1 MKYLRAKF
9 ENYIGFYN
17 GMGLNVVDIDF
28 TKCKNKIVLIIGM
41 NGCGKSTFMSHLNVF
56 PDGSND
62 FIPQK
67 DGIKDLVIANES
79 DIYKIHIISEADGDK
94 RKTTKAYIN
103 KNGVELNEN
112 GNISSYKDIIFTE
125 FELDSNYM
133 SLTRLSSEDK
143 GLADKT
149 PAERKKFTSNII
161 ENLDIYNNMY
171 KTLNKKSLI
180 YKSHLNTIHTK
191 IQNIGDR
198 ENLESMLFSLRNQRD
213 NINKSILEAN
223 NAIVAIQVKNS
234 IDPEEVSNINNLNN
248 ELVKAKANVDSIQVE
263 LDMFKH
269 KTHIDS
275 KELSGII
282 KKNTELRSKYK
293 EDISSIDTNWKNK
306 SSRLSVVNSD
316 IQSLES
322 EIRSSSLDSSIESR
336 YTKSKEDIDNMI
348 KEIESYNVS
357 LDTDYHDLER
367 LLNFYNILI
376 PSVEYIYDNLTPEE
390 VKELVSISD
399 NQNIVN
405 DIMSGIDTMNKD
417 MEYKKNELSKLLGI
431 ETSISVLK
439 DRPKKCNIN
448 TCPFISDAIKLKDE
462 YKDINKQISGL
473 KKEISILQSSILEKQ
488 EYLTRVSSYMPK
500 ITKLRALRNSI
511 SEILNI
517 ISQFDPIL
525 LDLEKLVSES
535 NPFNDQRNPTRIVN
549 LCNLLK
555 LYSSNKTNFDI
566 LQVEYNAYLD
576 KAKLVD
582 KNRERLQSLINEK
595 NSLITEVSDLKL
607 KLDEYNKTLS
617 ELESSISIQEQ
628 YNDKYI
634 QFCDIESQY
643 KDIQKR
649 IDEYTA
655 KSNKALLSLN
665 DIERYK
671 ADIDNLNR
679 ELDPVNNQIN
689 TLSGQLTLLESYYEE
704 YNKYKSSYDMIETI
718 KKYCSPT
725 GGGIQTIFMQLYMS
739 KTLELSNQVLS
750 MLFGGEYQ
758 LLNFIINENE
768 FRIPFIG
775 NGLPVDDISSGSDSQ
790 KAIMGMIINLVLL
803 HQASTKFN
811 IARLDEIDGT
821 LDIRNK
827 AEFVNALYHSID
839 ILEIDQLF
847 LISHSIETDNTNAD
861 IIKFKFYND
870 YESGIESGNVIYDY
884 NQIIG

>member
-1 MKYLRAKF
+1 
-9 ENYIGFYN
+9 
-17 GMGLNVVDIDF
+17 
-28 TKCKNKIVLIIGM
+28 
-41 NGCGKSTFMSHLNVF
+41 
-56 PDGSND
+56 
-62 FIPQK
+62 
-67 DGIKDLVIANES
+67 
-79 DIYKIHIISEADGDK
+79 
-94 RKTTKAYIN
+94 
-103 KNGVELNEN
+103 
-112 GNISSYKDIIFTE
+112 
-125 FELDSNYM
+125 
-133 SLTRLSSEDK
+133 
-143 GLADKT
+143 
-149 PAERKKFTSNII
+149 
-161 ENLDIYNNMY
+161 
-171 KTLNKKSLI
+171 
-180 YKSHLNTIHTK
+180 
-191 IQNIGDR
+191 
-198 ENLESMLFSLRNQRD
+198 
-213 NINKSILEAN
+213 
-223 NAIVAIQVKNS
+223 
-234 IDPEEVSNINNLNN
+234 
-248 ELVKAKANVDSIQVE
+248 
-263 LDMFKH
+263 
-269 KTHIDS
+269 
-275 KELSGII
+275 
-282 KKNTELRSKYK
+282 
-293 EDISSIDTNWKNK
+293 
-306 SSRLSVVNSD
+306 
-316 IQSLES
+316 
-322 EIRSSSLDSSIESR
+322 
-336 YTKSKEDIDNMI
+336 
-348 KEIESYNVS
+348 
-357 LDTDYHDLER
+357 
-367 LLNFYNILI
+367 
-376 PSVEYIYDNLTPEE
+376 
-390 VKELVSISD
+390 
-399 NQNIVN
+399 
-405 DIMSGIDTMNKD
+405 
-417 MEYKKNELSKLLGI
+417 
-431 ETSISVLK
+431 
-439 DRPKKCNIN
+439 
-448 TCPFISDAIKLKDE
+448 
-462 YKDINKQISGL
+462 
-473 KKEISILQSSILEKQ
+473 
-488 EYLTRVSSYMPK
+488 
-500 ITKLRALRNSI
+500 
-511 SEILNI
+511 
-517 ISQFDPIL
+517 
-525 LDLEKLVSES
+525 
-535 NPFNDQRNPTRIVN
+535 
-549 LCNLLK
+549 LK

-595 NSLITEVSDLKL
+595 NSLITEVSELKS

-628 YNDKYI
+628 YYDKYI

-649 IDEYTA
+649 IDDYTA

-704 YNKYKSSYDMIETI
+704 YNRYKSSYDMIETI

>member
-67 DGIKDLVIANES
+67 DGVKDLVISNES

-94 RKTTKAYIN
+94 RKTTKAYIS

-191 IQNIGDR
+191 IQNIGDK

-234 IDPEEVSNINNLNN
+234 IDPE
-248 ELVKAKANVDSIQVE
+248 
-263 LDMFKH
+263 
-269 KTHIDS
+269 
-275 KELSGII
+275 
-282 KKNTELRSKYK
+282 YK

-336 YTKSKEDIDNMI
+336 YTNSKEDIDNMI
-348 KEIESYNVS
+348 KDIEGYNVS

-511 SEILNI
+511 SEILSI

-535 NPFNDQRNPTRIVN
+535 NPFNEQRNPTRIVN

-595 NSLITEVSDLKL
+595 NSLIAEVSDLKS

-617 ELESSISIQEQ
+617 ELESSINIQEQ
-628 YNDKYI
+628 YYDKYI

-671 ADIDNLNR
+671 TDIDNLNR

-704 YNKYKSSYDMIETI
+704 YNRYKSSYDMIETI